1 MYKSVYCKS
10 ETSRML
16 YLAKEKVII
25 NYQLFGLCNFYA
37 FVEAARL
44 GYGACVII

>member
-10 ETSRML
+10 ETERML

-25 NYQLFGLCNFYA
+25 NHQLT
-37 FVEAARL
+37 ARL